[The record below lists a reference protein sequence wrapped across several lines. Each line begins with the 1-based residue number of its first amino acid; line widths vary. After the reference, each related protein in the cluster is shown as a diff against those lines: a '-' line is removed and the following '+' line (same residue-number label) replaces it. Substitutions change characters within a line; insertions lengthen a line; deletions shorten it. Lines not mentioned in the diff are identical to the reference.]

1 MRLLFIFVT
10 LALAGE
16 ARPATPSGTVVL
28 RGARA
33 ITMRGAEIVNNADIV
48 ITGNRI
54 AAIGARGAVTVP
66 AGARVIDVAGKT
78 IIPGIVDIHAH
89 GIAGRREILEPE
101 MPAAYANLAFGVT
114 ALRDPQSSP
123 DIFAY
128 ADLAELGEVPSPRLF
143 STGPGVGSGTN
154 FQSLDD
160 ARKSIAR
167 YRDEYGTNLLKSYMV
182 GNRQQRQW
190 VVQAS
195 REMGMIPTTEGGSD
209 AKMDITHAID
219 GFSGNEHALPTAP
232 LYRDVVE
239 LLARSGI
246 TYTPTLLVSFGGAL
260 PIYRMLFEERPFDD
274 PKLRMFFPL
283 DDLFQRTA
291 TRLLAFPKEDYQVRE
306 VASSA
311 AAVLRAG
318 GKVALGG
325 HGEMQGLQVHWEMK
339 LFAEGGM
346 APHEILRIAT
356 INGAEAL
363 GLSQDLG
370 SLEAGKLADLVV
382 LDRDPL
388 QDIRATTSIR
398 YVMKSGTL
406 YNGDTLDAV
415 WPGVKA
421 LPVPWW
427 RRNEV
432 VR

>member
-1 MRLLFIFVT
+1 
-10 LALAGE
+10 
-16 ARPATPSGTVVL
+16 
-28 RGARA
+28 
-33 ITMRGAEIVNNADIV
+33 MRG
-48 ITGNRI
+48 
-54 AAIGARGAVTVP
+54 
-66 AGARVIDVAGKT
+66 
-78 IIPGIVDIHAH
+78 H
-89 GIAGRREILEPE
+89 
-101 MPAAYANLAFGVT
+101 
-114 ALRDPQSSP
+114 
-123 DIFAY
+123 
-128 ADLAELGEVPSPRLF
+128 
-143 STGPGVGSGTN
+143 
-154 FQSLDD
+154 
-160 ARKSIAR
+160 ARKTIAR

-195 REMGMIPTTEGGSD
+195 REMGMMPTTEGGSD

-219 GFSGNEHALPTAP
+219 GFNGNEHALPTAP
-232 LYRDVVE
+232 LYRDVVD

-260 PIYRMLFEERPFDD
+260 PIYRMFFEERPFDD
-274 PKLRMFFPL
+274 PKLRAFFPL

-311 AAVLRAG
+311 EAVLRAG

-346 APHEILRIAT
+346 APHEILRVAT
-356 INGAEAL
+356 INGADAL

-370 SLEAGKLADLVV
+370 SLEAGNLADLVV

-398 YVMKSGTL
+398 HVMKNGIL
-406 YNGDTLDAV
+406 YSGDTLDEV
-415 WPGVKA
+415 WPAVKT
-421 LPVPWW
+421 LPAPWW
-427 RRNEV
+427 RRNDAA
-432 VR
+432 R